1 MEDGEYYHMMLNDLE
16 RLERVHHHT
25 SHPSEHSELLTR
37 NLNQQSSQNPFISG
51 IRVALNNA
59 LKSGLEKL
67 HVGRRGREEY
77 WRKRGS
83 WSSRGS
89 GDN

>member
-1 MEDGEYYHMMLNDLE
+1 MEDEEYYHMMIDDLE

-25 SHPSEHSELLTR
+25 SHPSEHELLTR
-37 NLNQQSSQNPFISG
+37 QMNQQPLHNPFVSG
-51 IRVALNNA
+51 LRLALNNA
-59 LKSGLEKL
+59 LKSGMEKL
-67 HVGRRGREEY
+67 HVGRRGREDY

-89 GDN
+89 GDS